1 MTTRAPRRGSIKR
14 MYSIRDIQELLG
26 VGYATAHRIMQEIP
40 HIDLAA
46 PGGQLRLL
54 RCSENALRKYME
66 ARTR

>member
-1 MTTRAPRRGSIKR
+1 